1 LTTTTR
7 GAPAALAVIVPAHN
21 EELLVRQCLESVRVA
36 LANSGLPSV
45 IVLVAHRCTD
55 RTVELARNVLSG
67 PGELV
72 VLDNSPTVAT
82 ARAAGVTHALAAMA
96 AWPTPRPSAEQC
108 WLLSTDA
115 DSVVPPTWV
124 ADLYRHLDSGAA
136 AVAGLVDVQGWEGAS
151 PSAREAYRAILA
163 AGMRLTQHDHAY
175 AANLAVRL
183 DAYLDVGGWP
193 NHVPGEDAAL
203 LAALR
208 ARGWPVVGAR
218 DVRVR
223 TSGRRVPRAGGG
235 LGSLLDRLATE
246 KSASADP
253 KQSFSALRTSPA
265 RRIDQ
270 AG

>member
-1 LTTTTR
+1 MR
-7 GAPAALAVIVPAHN
+7 AAPAALAVIVPAHN
-21 EELLVRQCLESVRVA
+21 EELLVRQCLESVRTA
-36 LANSGLPSV
+36 LAGTGLPSV

-55 RTVELARNVLSG
+55 RTVEFARSVLSG
-67 PGELV
+67 PDER
-72 VLDNSPTVAT
+72 VLLDGSPTVAT
-82 ARAAGVTHALAAMA
+82 ARAAGVTQALAAMA
-96 AWPTPRPSAEQC
+96 AWPQPRPPAGQC

-124 ADLYRHLDSGAA
+124 ADLHRYLGSGAA
-136 AVAGLVDVQGWEGAS
+136 AVAGLVEVHGWEGAS
-151 PSAREAYRAILA
+151 PAAREAYRAILA
-163 AGMRLTQHDHAY
+163 AGMRMTQHDHVY

-223 TSGRRVPRAGGG
+223 TSGRRAPRAGGG

-246 KSASADP
+246 GMG
-253 KQSFSALRTSPA
+253 SPL
-265 RRIDQ
+265 DVT
-270 AG
+270 